1 VVVPG
6 IELSVLADRGTFHLL
21 GYFGEPAPPALMARM
36 DEIASSR
43 ERRNAQ
49 ILARLAAL
57 GVPVA
62 EADVRARAT
71 GRVGRPHI
79 AAALVAAGY
88 CADIGEAFDRYLGAD
103 APAYVAAGAFGPE
116 ESVRL
121 VKAAGGATS
130 IAHPGSLLLDPVQ
143 LGDLVASLV
152 PAGLDA
158 IEAYRGDTP
167 VDEQEAYAAL
177 AAQHGLLAT
186 GGSDYHGPA
195 MEERGRVLGSCG
207 EPDRLSQPP
216 ASFTV
221 WPWARRRSATF
232 SRWSPWI
239 STASPLT
246 APPDPH
252 SFFRS
257 LATAFKSPGPSP
269 RTTVT
274 TLPPRPPFSRKMR
287 TMPSPAGAA
296 GRRRRSPVR
305 RRSPPSVE

>member
-1 VVVPG
+1 VIELHAHSTASDGVLDPAELVARAAAVGVTTLALTDHDTVQGCPAAIAAGDAVGMVVVTG
-6 IELSVLADRGTFHLL
+6 IELSVQVDRGTFHLL

-36 DEIASSR
+36 EEIAGSR

-57 GVPVA
+57 GVPVD

-121 VKAAGGATS
+121 VKSAGGATS

-143 LGDLVASLV
+143 LRDLVASLV

-167 VDEQEAYAAL
+167 VSEQEAYAAL
-177 AAQHGLLAT
+177 AGEHGLLAT

-207 EPDRLSQPP
+207 EPG
-216 ASFTV
+216 
-221 WPWARRRSATF
+221 
-232 SRWSPWI
+232 
-239 STASPLT
+239 
-246 APPDPH
+246 PDP
-252 SFFRS
+252 
-257 LATAFKSPGPSP
+257 
-269 RTTVT
+269 
-274 TLPPRPPFSRKMR
+274 
-287 TMPSPAGAA
+287 AA
-296 GRRRRSPVR
+296 LTGLLDRIG
-305 RRSPPSVE
+305 